1 MLVDFVTYDVK
12 VGDSSFGSGNV
23 KMIKIGT
30 RGRIHRNCDL
40 SMKSQVL
47 ATHVCYLHFIAVSF
61 NSIN

>member
-1 MLVDFVTYDVK
+1 MLVGFVTYDVK

-40 SMKSQVL
+40 SMKS
-47 ATHVCYLHFIAVSF
+47 
-61 NSIN
+61 